1 MNSKSGRGA
10 CLGGIDIF
18 LHGAPALVSAHA
30 DTSGMGASQDCTI
43 ALAYLDQDA
52 NAMGLGCCWL
62 GFFTRRQQFPANQG
76 RGQAPQGAPDIWEHG
91 DRLSEIQVPEGADAQ
106 SFRYYVVL
114 TADPVLPCQ

>member
-1 MNSKSGRGA
+1 VNSKSGRGG

-62 GFFTRRQQFPANQG
+62 GCFTNAVNNFSPIN
-76 RGQAPQGAPDIWEHG
+76 D
-91 DRLSEIQVPEGADAQ
+91 
-106 SFRYYVVL
+106 VVK
-114 TADPVLPCQ
+114 LPTGHQIFGSMVIGYPK